1 MVYLFL
7 LNLTALSI
15 GGNLLILPDFYH
27 VRKNWNVLSFLIEIS
42 GNWQT
47 AVNKMNPLEQSKEEL
62 ITQIGRLLQVNA
74 KLQAQLSQTDF
85 RFLVEGIPGI
95 VYLFSTK
102 NGGIFYSSHVA
113 DILGFAP
120 SQLISNPM
128 LWHDSIHPEDIPQ
141 VNQIIQ
147 RVIEDKS
154 FSIEYRIK
162 DSNGKWHW
170 FEDRSLEFKA
180 TNDDFLV
187 IGHALDI
194 TERKETEKLSNDNQE
209 KYQLLFTTM
218 TEGVALNEIIYDE
231 NQEMVDYR
239 IIEVNHAFYSTADY
253 HDIQVIGNVATKLYG
268 ISSELIK
275 SFWKTHKELN
285 VTQYAKMV
293 SPLNNKTFLI
303 STSPFK
309 NDKFVTVFFDITSQE
324 AADLKLKES
333 ETRWQFA
340 LEGAGDGIWDWNAK
354 TNEVFFSKQWKVMLG
369 YDESEIGNSL
379 DEWEKRVHPDDKE
392 KCLQDL
398 EKHFSEKSE
407 FYQNEH
413 RMLCKDGSYKWIL
426 DRGKVI
432 DWDNEGKPLRVIGT
446 HSDISNRKNIEKEVI
461 RQNEELAELNVS
473 KDKFFSIIA
482 HDLRGPFS
490 GFLGLTQMMDNDDMP
505 LEQMKQLS
513 KLMHSSAENL
523 FKLLE
528 NLLTWA
534 SMQKGTIE
542 FNPKKYFLSEI
553 LNESIDVLYDFA
565 KQKDI
570 KILNQTSRN
579 LEVTVDSIML
589 STIIRNLISNAV
601 KFSNRGGKVIVGAE
615 EKNNQVVI
623 YVQDNGIGMD
633 EKMRN
638 DVFKIDQK
646 TTRKGT
652 EKELST
658 GLGLLL
664 CKEFVEKHQG
674 KIWVESQVDKGST
687 FYFTL
692 GLV

>member
-1 MVYLFL
+1 M
-7 LNLTALSI
+7 
-15 GGNLLILPDFYH
+15 
-27 VRKNWNVLSFLIEIS
+27 
-42 GNWQT
+42 
-47 AVNKMNPLEQSKEEL
+47 
-62 ITQIGRLLQVNA
+62 LQVNA

-285 VTQYAKMV
+285 VTQYAKTRTPEQFGHITV
-293 SPLNNKTFLI
+293 KPL
-303 STSPFK
+303 S
-309 NDKFVTVFFDITSQE
+309 
-324 AADLKLKES
+324 
-333 ETRWQFA
+333 
-340 LEGAGDGIWDWNAK
+340 
-354 TNEVFFSKQWKVMLG
+354 NEFHS
-369 YDESEIGNSL
+369 
-379 DEWEKRVHPDDKE
+379 
-392 KCLQDL
+392 DL
-398 EKHFSEKSE
+398 E
-407 FYQNEH
+407 
-413 RMLCKDGSYKWIL
+413 
-426 DRGKVI
+426 VA
-432 DWDNEGKPLRVIGT
+432 EGV
-446 HSDISNRKNIEKEVI
+446 
-461 RQNEELAELNVS
+461 
-473 KDKFFSIIA
+473 
-482 HDLRGPFS
+482 
-490 GFLGLTQMMDNDDMP
+490 
-505 LEQMKQLS
+505 
-513 KLMHSSAENL
+513 
-523 FKLLE
+523 
-528 NLLTWA
+528 
-534 SMQKGTIE
+534 
-542 FNPKKYFLSEI
+542 
-553 LNESIDVLYDFA
+553 
-565 KQKDI
+565 
-570 KILNQTSRN
+570 
-579 LEVTVDSIML
+579 
-589 STIIRNLISNAV
+589 ISNAG
-601 KFSNRGGKVIVGAE
+601 F
-615 EKNNQVVI
+615 
-623 YVQDNGIGMD
+623 
-633 EKMRN
+633 
-638 DVFKIDQK
+638 
-646 TTRKGT
+646 
-652 EKELST
+652 ELASE
-658 GLGLLL
+658 
-664 CKEFVEKHQG
+664 C
-674 KIWVESQVDKGST
+674 I
-687 FYFTL
+687 TL
-692 GLV
+692 GKKMLVKPLAGQFEQQSQYHCQGNEAFESRCSLWDESRLD